1 MPSPQ
6 TDAAQQTLL
15 NFAVS
20 HSPAI
25 FYVVGLEEEQ
35 RFRFISSNVETI
47 TGHAAAAFMADPQYG
62 RKFIHPDDY
71 PAYAQK
77 IQQLISDGELTHEYR
92 FRSLGGDYR
101 WYRDELRIADT
112 GLEFIGCMIDITAE
126 VEATEQLREG
136 ESHFRKMV
144 EENPLPVWLTDIETS
159 EIYYES
165 PAAAA
170 ALGHEWPSTENN
182 LFLGHYVDPDARQ
195 FAVDTLK
202 RDGQLLDFETQL
214 RRVDGSAFW
223 VSINSRLIEHQG
235 RPVTITG
242 IVDLSERKRR
252 EAELRQAQEEL
263 RASEHHFRRLVED
276 NPLPV
281 WLTDVETAE
290 VYYASPAAAALL
302 GHEWPKE
309 KPRFSTDHY
318 VEPKDRES
326 VVDAVKRD
334 GQILDYE
341 TRFRRVDGS
350 EFWVTINSRLI
361 EYQGRDVTITG
372 IIDLSERKQREA
384 ELRHIQ
390 EELRESEQH
399 FRMLVENHPLPV
411 ALVEVESGKI
421 LYNSPAAA
429 ELTGH
434 GWDPENEQNVQD
446 HYANDKDREVFIAK
460 LREHGE
466 LRNYPTRYK
475 RDDGSAFWISTSA
488 RLIEWQGRELHI
500 ASMVDLTEQL
510 EREEALQRA
519 HETLEDA
526 IESLSEGF
534 ALFDADDRLITCNS
548 RYQDFQVLCQDIL
561 KPGVAFDDLVRAG
574 AERGKF
580 AGDSAE
586 VEAWLKEHKAN
597 RYGSYSGGFEFKQ
610 SDGRWVSYSNQ
621 QTRQGGMVVTLTDIT
636 ERKQMERALRNSEE
650 AVRTI
655 LESSPVP
662 LTMVHAENGH
672 IIYESPVAQTIFRF
686 DAAVGYGDEI
696 HPRWPNPKDRDV
708 FLDRLR
714 SNRSIDGMDVV
725 LRRGDGTT
733 FPAALSSRLIDYK
746 GDEVIISSIFDL
758 TERHVMEE
766 ELVRQREALHQ
777 SEKMVALGELLAS
790 VAHELNNPLSVVVG
804 QSMLLQETTDDPAIA
819 TRAKRIGTA
828 ADRCARVVK
837 AFLAM
842 ARQQPLES
850 RPVDLNEMIESSIEV
865 TGYALRSSGV
875 DVSIRLARDLPA
887 VNVDPD
893 QLTQVFTNLIVNA
906 EHALRSAPGQRRV
919 WISSRYRAKT
929 NDVVVKIKDNG
940 PGIPEDTR
948 RRIFEPFFTTKEV
961 GKGTGMGLA
970 ICHRILDSHGGKIK
984 IESTPGGGATFVVQL
999 PAMSGVEEKHKEA
1012 ARHEQRLE
1020 GLSILVVDDERD
1032 VAEMLT
1038 DILNGDGHRTETAT
1052 NGRTALARLESEDF
1066 DILLSDMRMPTMD
1079 GPALFSYLQAQRP
1092 DLLER
1097 TAFITGDTLSSD
1109 VKDFLAA
1116 VGRPH
1121 IEKPITPQDVRDLVR
1136 RVALGENGGDQ

>member
-1 MPSPQ
+1 MPTTQ
-6 TDAAQQTLL
+6 TDTAQQTLL

-47 TGHAAAAFMADPQYG
+47 TGHPADAFMTNRQYG
-62 RKFIHPDDY
+62 RQFIHPDDY
-71 PAYAQK
+71 PTYAKK
-77 IQQLISDGELTHEYR
+77 IEQLTSDGKLTHEYR
-92 FRSLGGDYR
+92 FRSLDGDYR

-136 ESHFRKMV
+136 ERHFRKLV
-144 EENPLPVWLTDIETS
+144 ESNPLPVWLTDIETS
-159 EIYYES
+159 EIYYAS

-170 ALGHEWPSTENN
+170 ALGYEWPSEERH
-182 LFLGHYVDPDARQ
+182 FFIGHYVDPKARQ

-202 RDGQLLDFETQL
+202 RDGQLLDFETRL
-214 RRVDGSAFW
+214 RRADGSEFW
-223 VSINSRLIEHQG
+223 VAINSRLIDYQG
-235 RPVTITG
+235 RDVTITG
-242 IVDLSERKRR
+242 IVDLSEHKR
-252 EAELRQAQEEL
+252 
-263 RASEHHFRRLVED
+263 
-276 NPLPV
+276 
-281 WLTDVETAE
+281 
-290 VYYASPAAAALL
+290 
-302 GHEWPKE
+302 
-309 KPRFSTDHY
+309 
-318 VEPKDRES
+318 
-326 VVDAVKRD
+326 
-334 GQILDYE
+334 
-341 TRFRRVDGS
+341 
-350 EFWVTINSRLI
+350 
-361 EYQGRDVTITG
+361 
-372 IIDLSERKQREA
+372 REA

-411 ALVEVESGKI
+411 ALVDVESGKT

-429 ELTGH
+429 ELTGRS
-434 GWDPENEQNVQD
+434 WDPGNEQYAQD
-446 HYANDKDREVFIAK
+446 QYANAKDREIFIAK

-466 LRNYPTRYK
+466 LLNYPTQSK
-475 RDDGSAFWISTSA
+475 RSDGSTFWVSTSA

-510 EREEALQRA
+510 DREEALQRA

-526 IESLSEGF
+526 IESLSAGF
-534 ALFDADDRLITCNS
+534 ALYDADDRLITCNS
-548 RYQDFQVLCQDIL
+548 RYQEFNQLCSDIL
-561 KPGVAFDDLVRAG
+561 KPGLKFEDLVRTG
-574 AERGKF
+574 AERGKYP
-580 AGDSAE
+580 GDSEE
-586 VEAWLKEHKAN
+586 VEAWLKAHKDN
-597 RYGSYSGGFEFKQ
+597 RYASYGGGFEFRQ

-621 QTRQGGMVVTLTDIT
+621 RTRQGGMVVTLSDIT
-636 ERKQMERALRNSEE
+636 ERKKMERALRDSEE

-672 IIYESPVAQTIFRF
+672 IIYESPVAQTIFRY
-686 DAAVGYGDEI
+686 DAAVGYGDAI
-696 HPRWPNPKDRDV
+696 HPRWLERNDRDA
-708 FLDRLR
+708 FLERLR
-714 SNRSIDGMDVV
+714 SNGSIDGMDVV
-725 LRRGDGTT
+725 LRRGDDTT

-758 TERHVMEE
+758 TERFAMEK

-777 SEKMVALGELLAS
+777 SEKMVALGGLLAS

-819 TRAKRIGTA
+819 TRAERIGTA

-850 RPVDLNEMIESSIEV
+850 RPVDLNDMIESSIEV

-893 QLTQVFTNLIVNA
+893 QFTQVFTNLLVNA

-919 WISSRYRAKT
+919 WISSRYREKT

-940 PGIPEDTR
+940 PGVPDDVR
-948 RRIFEPFFTTKEV
+948 RRIFEPFFTTKDV

-984 IESTPGGGATFVVQL
+984 IESTPGGGATFVLQL
-999 PAMSGVEEKHKEA
+999 PAMNGVEENCVEA
-1012 ARHEQRLE
+1012 TPVEQGPK
-1020 GLSILVVDDERD
+1020 GLSILIVDDEPG
-1032 VAEMLT
+1032 VADMLT
-1038 DILNGDGHRTETAT
+1038 DILNGDGHRTDTAA
-1052 NGRTALARLESEDF
+1052 NGRDALALLETEEF
-1066 DILLSDMRMPTMD
+1066 DIVLSDMRMPTMD

-1097 TAFITGDTLSSD
+1097 VAFITGDTLSGD
-1109 VKDFLAA
+1109 VKDFLAV

-1136 RVALGENGGDQ
+1136 RVAMTENGGSQ